1 MTRRLVAILVLV
13 ASSFGV
19 VAGLTLGV
27 VRTAATWYP
36 VAETG
41 EPGHLWLMTDEVER
55 FELSPGEPHHWDVRV
70 SLTDP
75 LGTLSMQ
82 IRREGELIDVP
93 DALMVLVR
101 QCAVEWEYVQ
111 GGEASCDRGRV
122 DLLGPIPLSD
132 PMFGAQA
139 GAGDP
144 TPTDA
149 PTWDLG
155 TIANSA
161 NEFYLVTLW
170 IEDTPENRNDSDLM
184 GLEATVGLGF
194 LSEAADA
201 PPTPRPPLA
210 YTGGDLGIVGLVAIS
225 LLGIVI
231 GIRLLRRA
239 S

>member
-41 EPGHLWLMTDEVER
+41 EPGHLWLMTDSVER
-55 FELSPGEPHHWDVRV
+55 FELSPGEPHHWGVRV

-93 DALMVLVR
+93 DALMVQVR
-101 QCAVEWEYVQ
+101 QCAVEWTYVQ
-111 GGEASCDRGRV
+111 GGDASCASGRV
-122 DLLGPIPLSD
+122 DLLAPVPLSD

-139 GAGDP
+139 GAGDA
-144 TPTDA
+144 TPADA
-149 PTWDLG
+149 PSWDLG
-155 TIANSA
+155 TITNKAS
-161 NEFYLVTLW
+161 EYYLVTLW

-194 LSEAADA
+194 LSEDA
-201 PPTPRPPLA
+201 LTPRPPGGNLA
-210 YTGGDLGIVGLVAIS
+210 YTGTDLGIVGLVAAGMI
-225 LLGIVI
+225 GIIV
-231 GIRLLRRA
+231 GIRLLRTA